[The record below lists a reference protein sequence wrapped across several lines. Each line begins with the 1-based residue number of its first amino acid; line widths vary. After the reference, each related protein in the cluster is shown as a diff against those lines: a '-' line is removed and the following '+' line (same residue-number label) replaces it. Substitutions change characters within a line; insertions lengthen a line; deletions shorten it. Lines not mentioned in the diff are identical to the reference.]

1 MIINQYYSEEV
12 MIKIINK
19 IRGNEK
25 IKVFIMPVII
35 ILVLIS
41 IYIFNNLQKNDSV
54 IVYADGGTYIET
66 SGTVESS
73 SISLSSEV
81 TGKVIESMVKEGDKI
96 TKDSVIAVIENT
108 TLKNQHDQALI
119 NLQIS
124 EKNLE
129 MLENSIDSLS
139 LQNTDVIQQ
148 AQNAYLAA
156 EAEYQ
161 RVMDGASIDEINQAE
176 ETVNQA
182 KTNLDFMK
190 TNLDRSQ
197 ELLEQQAISQS
208 KYDEVLKSYN
218 VAEAQYNTAVSQ
230 LNLVKSGPTEN
241 TVKASENKMLQ
252 AKAGYELSIS
262 NGNTQ
267 LSQLMGQLEI
277 AKVQQEQAK
286 NIIEQTKRELDKLI
300 IKSPIEGIVNSLL
313 IKEGELVSM
322 GKVTA
327 EIYNPDNVEIKVYV
341 SEANIG
347 HIIVGQEAEI
357 LIDSHN
363 DKTFGGKVTRINN
376 TAEFTPKNIQ
386 TKEER
391 VNTVFEVTVE
401 ALNSEG
407 EIKPGMPVDV
417 NIKLD

>member
-1 MIINQYYSEEV
+1 
-12 MIKIINK
+12 
-19 IRGNEK
+19 
-25 IKVFIMPVII
+25 
-35 ILVLIS
+35 
-41 IYIFNNLQKNDSV
+41 
-54 IVYADGGTYIET
+54 
-66 SGTVESS
+66 
-73 SISLSSEV
+73 
-81 TGKVIESMVKEGDKI
+81 MVKEGDKI

-139 LQNTDVIQQ
+139 LQNTDAIQQ

-161 RVMDGASIDEINQAE
+161 RVMDGASLDEINQAE
-176 ETVNQA
+176 EVVNQA

-252 AKAGYELSIS
+252 SKAGYELSIS

-363 DKTFGGKVTRINN
+363 DKTFGGRVTRINN